1 MDFFTSS
8 THRRSFG
15 LKYWILGMLYRQDM
29 SGAMIIDTMSQKSF
43 GMWRPSPGSI
53 YPLLRDMENRGEIKI
68 KKTVVGQKIYGI
80 TDKGKRSLNS
90 FDIPFFGRFWESDG
104 SSVSSTIDSIEAD
117 LDYLSDKSEELKKD
131 KEAVKRLNKI
141 KDDLSR
147 LAK

>member
-15 LKYWILGMLYRQDM
+15 LKYWVLGMLYRQDM

-53 YPLLRDMENRGEIKI
+53 YPLLRDMEDRGEIKM

-104 SSVSSTIDSIEAD
+104 SSVSSTIDSMEAD
-117 LDYLSDKSEELKKD
+117 LDYLADKSEELKKD

-147 LAK
+147 LVK

>member
-15 LKYWILGMLYRQDM
+15 LKYWVLGMLYRQDM

-53 YPLLRDMENRGEIKI
+53 YPLLRDMEDRGEIKM

-104 SSVSSTIDSIEAD
+104 SSVSSTIDSMEAD

>member
-15 LKYWILGMLYRQDM
+15 LKYWVLGMLYRQDM

-53 YPLLRDMENRGEIKI
+53 YPLLRDMEDRGEIKM

>member
-104 SSVSSTIDSIEAD
+104 SSVSSTIDSMEAD

>member
-15 LKYWILGMLYRQDM
+15 LKYWVLGMLYRQDM

-53 YPLLRDMENRGEIKI
+53 YPLLRDMENRGEIKM

-104 SSVSSTIDSIEAD
+104 SSVSSTIDSMEAD

>member
-104 SSVSSTIDSIEAD
+104 ASVSSTIDSMEAD
-117 LDYLSDKSEELKKD
+117 LDYLADKSEELKKD

>member
-15 LKYWILGMLYRQDM
+15 LKYWVLGMLYRQDM

-104 SSVSSTIDSIEAD
+104 SSVSSTIDSMEAD

>member
-104 SSVSSTIDSIEAD
+104 SSVSSTIDSMEAD
-117 LDYLSDKSEELKKD
+117 LDYLADKSEELKKD

>member
-53 YPLLRDMENRGEIKI
+53 YPLLRDMENRGEIKM

>member
-15 LKYWILGMLYRQDM
+15 LKYWVLGMLYRQDM

-53 YPLLRDMENRGEIKI
+53 YPLLRDMENRGEIKM

-104 SSVSSTIDSIEAD
+104 SSVSSTIDSMEAD

-131 KEAVKRLNKI
+131 KEAVKRLNTI

>member
-104 SSVSSTIDSIEAD
+104 SSVSSTIDSMEAD

-147 LAK
+147 LVK

>member
-147 LAK
+147 LVK

>member
-15 LKYWILGMLYRQDM
+15 LKYWVLGMLYRQDM

-104 SSVSSTIDSIEAD
+104 ASVSSTIDSMEAD
-117 LDYLSDKSEELKKD
+117 LDYLADKSEELKKD

>member
-104 SSVSSTIDSIEAD
+104 SSVSSTIDSMEAD
-117 LDYLSDKSEELKKD
+117 LDYLADKSEELKKD

-147 LAK
+147 LVK